1 MNEKRKSN
9 SCDKSLMVQGEFSKS
24 SSSPDTSDTGY
35 VEREK
40 FEHFKAKL
48 GMHVFRKEKDT
59 GKNQSKEQK
68 AARTMAVIVV
78 TFIVCWLPFFT
89 M

>member
-1 MNEKRKSN
+1 
-9 SCDKSLMVQGEFSKS
+9 MVQGESSKS
-24 SSSPDTSDTGY
+24 SSSPDTSDPSC
-35 VEREK
+35 VEKEK
-40 FEHFKAKL
+40 LESFKAKL
-48 GMHVFRKEKDT
+48 QVQVFLRREKDA

-78 TFIVCWLPFFT
+78 TFIVCWLPLFT